1 MIKHSVANLNVI
13 LEIRKHF
20 KKKYYIKLKNS
31 VRSTNPFDF
40 NIECRLNLY

>member
-20 KKKYYIKLKNS
+20 KK
-31 VRSTNPFDF
+31 
-40 NIECRLNLY
+40 NIILS